1 MDFAKPATMRAA
13 LFAVLVLIGG
23 CTTDVRRTQRDS
35 DDAVSTSFNVPLL
48 LASYQQNNQHE
59 VPVVSYMI
67 HSTPQILVYPDGKV
81 LTKASPE
88 EKSRSGLVLA
98 QLSSNELA
106 AVLAS
111 VASVE
116 GFYSLS
122 NKYRLSRWSEQPLH
136 TVSVRLPNRP
146 EKSVSVYGRL
156 EKPRPD
162 DMTAPPEFLNLIALV
177 LSIHPKPSSPWN
189 PGYVEIGFADYSYAP
204 EPSLQ
209 WPTSWAS
216 LSSPLVRDVK
226 GWVIKKVMVF
236 PSQHLTELDSF
247 LKREPERGAI
257 LIGDWKA
264 SASYRWPLP
273 GEKYWTSWNQ

>member
-1 MDFAKPATMRAA
+1 MRAA
-13 LFAVLVLIGG
+13 LFAAMVLIGG
-23 CTTDVRRTQRDS
+23 CTTDVRRTQRHS
-35 DDAVSTSFNVPLL
+35 DDAVSSSFNVPLL
-48 LASYQQNNQHE
+48 MAGYQQNNQHE

-67 HSTPQILVYPDGKV
+67 YGTPQILVYPDGKV
-81 LTKASPE
+81 LTKAGPE
-88 EKSRSGLVLA
+88 EKGRSGLALA

-111 VASVE
+111 VASVT

-122 NKYRLSRWSEQPLH
+122 NMYRLSRWSEQPLH
-136 TVSVRLPNRP
+136 TLSVRLPGRP

-162 DMTAPPEFLNLIALV
+162 DMTAPPEFLNLIAV
-177 LSIHPKPSSPWN
+177 FLSIHPKPSSPWN

-204 EPSLQ
+204 DPSLQ
-209 WPTSWAS
+209 WPASWPS

-236 PSQHLTELDSF
+236 PSQRLKELDSF

-264 SASYRWPLP
+264 CASYRWPLP
-273 GEKYWTSWNQ
+273 GEKYWTSWNK